1 VSKVIVLSEKGKLV
15 ATWVPPR
22 KPPRKKEPVSGIV
35 ASEGQ
40 KLHELDV
47 EDAEAAQETGE
58 LTRMVKKQ
66 LKLK

>member
-1 VSKVIVLSEKGKLV
+1 MSKVIVVSEKGKLV

-22 KPPRKKEPVSGIV
+22 KAPRKKEPVAGIM

-47 EDAEAAQETGE
+47 EDAESAQETGE
-58 LTRMVKKQ
+58 LTKMVRKQ

>member
-1 VSKVIVLSEKGKLV
+1 MSKVIVLSEKGKLV
-15 ATWVPPR
+15 ATWVPPH
-22 KPPRKKEPVSGIV
+22 KAPRKKEPVTGVI

-47 EDAEAAQETGE
+47 EDAAAAQETGE
-58 LTRMVKKQ
+58 LTKMVRKQ